1 MRSQTIATGVGVLI
15 LIGVSVLIGRL
26 SCPKPEDGNP
36 IGIHIHGLAKTDNNP
51 LRLSNCKQGCKGT
64 LRFDIA
70 IGKNNAAPQP
80 STKCPRNA
88 NCIHFVNATSQ
99 SMAISSVDDATPHP
113 EESVNAEGTFEI
125 SP

>member
-1 MRSQTIATGVGVLI
+1 MRSQTIATGVGALI

-36 IGIHIHGLAKTDNNP
+36 IGIHIHGLATINNNSF
-51 LRLSNCKQGCKGT
+51 RLSNCKQGCKGT
-64 LRFDIA
+64 LRLNVV
-70 IGKNNAAPQP
+70 IGKKTSTPQP

-88 NCIHFVNATSQ
+88 SCIHFVNYSSQ
-99 SMAISSVDDATPHP
+99 SMAISSVDSAAPHP
-113 EESVNAEGTFEI
+113 EESVNAEGTFET